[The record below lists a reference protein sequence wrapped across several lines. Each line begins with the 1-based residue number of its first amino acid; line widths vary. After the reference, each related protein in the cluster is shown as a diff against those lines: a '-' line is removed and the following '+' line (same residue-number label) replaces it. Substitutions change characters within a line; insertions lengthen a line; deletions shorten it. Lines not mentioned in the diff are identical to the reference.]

1 LNIFDLAE
9 QNFLITFAAILGI
22 GLLQGA
28 IMGRGV
34 RNRFPSLN
42 RHAQIV
48 SSSLLVLFSINAILA
63 VLKFADP
70 IKFSISVFSI
80 PSTTDEA
87 FLLVLNLIGIKTG
100 VGTVIAT
107 FISVTLIIFLR
118 FADIHNIARYFIF
131 ILSSIVL
138 IASLLGK
145 FTDFVPTTF
154 QIMLYAFYQFGIT
167 LGIFFITRRME
178 SEVLSEIKK
187 LVLYFLNE

>member
-1 LNIFDLAE
+1 MNIFDLAE
-9 QNFLITFAAILGI
+9 QNFLITFATVLGI

-28 IMGRGV
+28 ILGRGI
-34 RNRFPSLN
+34 RNRFPSLK

-48 SSSLLVLFSINAILA
+48 SSSLLALFSINAILS

-70 IKFSISVFSI
+70 IKFSISEFTI
-80 PSTTDEA
+80 PATTDEA
-87 FLLVLNLIGIKTG
+87 FLLVLNLIGVNTG

-107 FISVTLIIFLR
+107 FISVTLIVFLR

-138 IASLLGK
+138 IASLLGR

-154 QIMLYAFYQFGIT
+154 QIMLYVFYQLGIT
-167 LGIFFITRRME
+167 LGIFFITRRKE
-178 SEVLSEIKK
+178 SDVLSGIK
-187 LVLYFLNE
+187 

>member
-9 QNFLITFAAILGI
+9 QNFLITFAVVLGI

-28 IMGRGV
+28 ILGRGI
-34 RNRFPSLN
+34 RNRFPSIK

-48 SSSLLVLFSINAILA
+48 SSLLLALFSINAILS

-70 IKFSISVFSI
+70 IKFSISEFII

-87 FLLVLNLIGIKTG
+87 FLLVLNLIGVNTG

-107 FISVTLIIFLR
+107 FISVTLIVFLR

-154 QIMLYAFYQFGIT
+154 QIMLYAFYQLGIT
-167 LGIFFITRRME
+167 FGIFFITRRKE
-178 SEVLSEIKK
+178 SDVLSEIK
-187 LVLYFLNE
+187 

>member
-1 LNIFDLAE
+1 MNIFDLAE
-9 QNFLITFAAILGI
+9 QNFLITFSVVLGI

-28 IMGRGV
+28 ILGRGI
-34 RNRFPSLN
+34 RNRFPSLK

-48 SSSLLVLFSINAILA
+48 SSSLLALFSINAILS

-70 IKFSISVFSI
+70 IKFSISEFTI
-80 PSTTDEA
+80 PATTDEA
-87 FLLVLNLIGIKTG
+87 FLLVLNLIGVNTG

-107 FISVTLIIFLR
+107 FISVTLIIFLK

-154 QIMLYAFYQFGIT
+154 QIMLYVFYQLGIT
-167 LGIFFITRRME
+167 LGIFFITRRKE
-178 SEVLSEIKK
+178 SDVLSGIK
-187 LVLYFLNE
+187 

>member
-1 LNIFDLAE
+1 MNIFDLAE
-9 QNFLITFAAILGI
+9 QNFLITFAAVLGI

-28 IMGRGV
+28 ILGRGI
-34 RNRFPSLN
+34 RNRFPSLK

-48 SSSLLVLFSINAILA
+48 SSSLLALFSINAILS

-70 IKFSISVFSI
+70 IKFSISEFTI
-80 PSTTDEA
+80 PATTDEA
-87 FLLVLNLIGIKTG
+87 FLLVLNLIGVNTG

-154 QIMLYAFYQFGIT
+154 QIMLYAFYQLGIT
-167 LGIFFITRRME
+167 FGIFFITRRKE
-178 SEVLSEIKK
+178 SDVLSEIK
-187 LVLYFLNE
+187 

>member
-1 LNIFDLAE
+1 MNIFDLAE
-9 QNFLITFAAILGI
+9 QNFLITFAVVLGI

-28 IMGRGV
+28 ILGRGI
-34 RNRFPSLN
+34 RNRFPSIK

-48 SSSLLVLFSINAILA
+48 SSLLLALFSINAILS
-63 VLKFADP
+63 VLKFAEP
-70 IKFSISVFSI
+70 IKFSISEFTM
-80 PSTTDEA
+80 PATTADV
-87 FLLVLNLIGIKTG
+87 LLLIFNLIGVNTG

-118 FADIHNIARYFIF
+118 FANIHNIARYFIF

-154 QIMLYAFYQFGIT
+154 QIMLYAFYQLGIT
-167 LGIFFITRRME
+167 LGIFFITHRKE
-178 SEVLSEIKK
+178 SDVLSEIKSFI
-187 LVLYFLNE
+187 LYFFK

>member
-9 QNFLITFAAILGI
+9 QNFLITFSVVLGI

-28 IMGRGV
+28 ILGRGI
-34 RNRFPSLN
+34 RNRFPSLK

-48 SSSLLVLFSINAILA
+48 SFSLLALFSINVILS

-70 IKFSISVFSI
+70 IKFSISEFTI
-80 PSTTDEA
+80 PATTDEA
-87 FLLVLNLIGIKTG
+87 FLLVLNLIGVNTG

-118 FADIHNIARYFIF
+118 FADIHNITRYFIF

-138 IASLLGK
+138 IASLLGR

-154 QIMLYAFYQFGIT
+154 QIMLYVFYQLGIT
-167 LGIFFITRRME
+167 LGIFFITRRKE
-178 SEVLSEIKK
+178 SDVLSGIK
-187 LVLYFLNE
+187 

>member
-1 LNIFDLAE
+1 LNVFDLAE
-9 QNFLITFAAILGI
+9 QNFLITFAAVLGI

-28 IMGRGV
+28 ILGRGI
-34 RNRFPSLN
+34 RNRFPSLK

-48 SSSLLVLFSINAILA
+48 SSSLLALFFINAILS

-70 IKFSISVFSI
+70 IKFSITEFII

-87 FLLVLNLIGIKTG
+87 FLLVLNLIGVNTG

-107 FISVTLIIFLR
+107 FISVTLIVFLR

-154 QIMLYAFYQFGIT
+154 QIMLYVFYQLGIT
-167 LGIFFITRRME
+167 FGIFFITRRKE
-178 SEVLSEIKK
+178 SDILSEIK
-187 LVLYFLNE
+187 

>member
-1 LNIFDLAE
+1 MNVFDLAE
-9 QNFLITFAAILGI
+9 QNFLITFSVVLGI

-28 IMGRGV
+28 ILGRGI
-34 RNRFPSLN
+34 RNRFPSLK

-48 SSSLLVLFSINAILA
+48 SSSLLALFSINVILS

-70 IKFSISVFSI
+70 IKFSISEFTI
-80 PSTTDEA
+80 PATTDEA
-87 FLLVLNLIGIKTG
+87 FLLVLNLIGVNTG

-154 QIMLYAFYQFGIT
+154 QIMLYVFYQLGIT
-167 LGIFFITRRME
+167 LGIFFITRRKE
-178 SEVLSEIKK
+178 SDVLSGIK
-187 LVLYFLNE
+187 

>member
-1 LNIFDLAE
+1 LNIFDIAE
-9 QNFLITFAAILGI
+9 QNFLIAFAAVLGI

-34 RNRFPSLN
+34 RNRFPSLK

-48 SSSLLVLFSINAILA
+48 SSSLLFSVNAILS

-70 IKFSISVFSI
+70 IKFSVSEFLI
-80 PSTTDEA
+80 PATTDEV
-87 FLLVLNLIGIKTG
+87 FLLVLNLIGINTG

-154 QIMLYAFYQFGIT
+154 QIMLYFFYQIGIT
-167 LGIFFITRRME
+167 LGIFFITRRKE
-178 SEVLSEIKK
+178 SDVLSEIK
-187 LVLYFLNE
+187 

>member
-1 LNIFDLAE
+1 MNVFELAE
-9 QNFLITFAAILGI
+9 QNFLITFAVVIGI

-28 IMGRGV
+28 ILGRGI
-34 RNRFPSLN
+34 RNRFPGLK
-42 RHAQIV
+42 RHARIV
-48 SSSLLVLFSINAILA
+48 SSSLLLLFSINAIFGI
-63 VLKFADP
+63 LKFAEP
-70 IKFSISVFSI
+70 IKFSISEFSI
-80 PSTTDEA
+80 PTTSDEA
-87 FLLVLNLIGIKTG
+87 FLIILNLIGVNTG

-167 LGIFFITRRME
+167 LGIFFVTRRKE
-178 SEVLSEIKK
+178 SDVLSEIR
-187 LVLYFLNE
+187 